1 MFKTPRLC
9 ISESIRFIMASFKYW
24 ALVACILLA
33 SVLDAECGRR
43 KKKCRMVDDTC
54 TEVVGRRGDLKGV
67 GLCAREGGACM
78 KLNTG
83 RREKCS
89 CLKVDQ
95 TSVIVLF

>member
-1 MFKTPRLC
+1 
-9 ISESIRFIMASFKYW
+9 MASVKRLAFVMC
-24 ALVACILLA
+24 LLLA
-33 SVLDAECGRR
+33 SVLDAEFGRR

-54 TEVVGRRGDLKGV
+54 TEVVGRRGDFKGV
-67 GLCAREGGACM
+67 GLCAHEGGTCM
-78 KLNTG
+78 KLNNG